1 MDCSL
6 PVSSFHGIEYWS
18 GLPCPPPGDL
28 PDPGTR
34 TYTIKQVKQNGRLVL
49 VRMWRNWSL
58 TFPVGNV
65 KMMQPLWK
73 TVWWFLKNLK
83 IESPYNPAVLLLCV
97 FPKELKARTQT
108 DTCSLLLIAVL
119 CLIAKCPSADEWI
132 NQIRFVHTVEYY
144 SALQWMNGTCYNM
157 DEPWGL
163 SEISQ
168 TQKRDKYYV
177 TVLMWDT

>member
-1 MDCSL
+1 MQIKATVRYCSIPARTYVCARSLQLCPTLCDPMGCSL

-34 TYTIKQVKQNGRLVL
+34 TYTKNQVKQNGRHVL
-49 VRMWRNWSL
+49 VRTWRNWTL

-97 FPKELKARTQT
+97 YPKELKARTQT
-108 DTCSLLLIAVL
+108 DTCSVLLIAVL
-119 CLIAKCPSADEWI
+119 CLIAKCPSTDEWI
-132 NQIRFVHTVEYY
+132 NQRCFVHTYI
-144 SALQWMNGTCYNM
+144 Q
-157 DEPWGL
+157 
-163 SEISQ
+163 
-168 TQKRDKYYV
+168 
-177 TVLMWDT
+177 